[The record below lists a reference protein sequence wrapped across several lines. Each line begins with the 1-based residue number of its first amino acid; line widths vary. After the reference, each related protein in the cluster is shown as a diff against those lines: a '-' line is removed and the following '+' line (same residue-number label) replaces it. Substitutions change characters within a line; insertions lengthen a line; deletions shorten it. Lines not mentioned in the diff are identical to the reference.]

1 MLTVFIDESGTL
13 PDVKDKFIVI
23 CGVVVDELK
32 EAKNIFSR
40 ILKSLKQRKIDIKEI
55 KFYHAG
61 QNTKR
66 QFLSGISSAN
76 FKIFTLVVDKKN
88 RKIADTPENF
98 SVLVGDLIGDIIK
111 WYENGNINFVIDRH
125 FYRKVD
131 QNEFNKLVGLEFKGS
146 LKYLIKDVDS
156 QKNFLVNTADMAA
169 GAILWKYRGKDRQF
183 YDLIKENIIAEKVVS
198 WPEIK
203 RKSIKKITRTGASA
217 HPSDP
222 MLSISD

>member
-13 PDVKDKFIVI
+13 PDVNDKFIVI

-40 ILKSLKQRKIDIKEI
+40 ILKSLKQRKINIQEI

-76 FKIFTLVVDKKN
+76 FKIFALVIDKKN

-111 WYENGNINFVIDRH
+111 WYKNGNIDFIIDRH
-125 FYRKVD
+125 FCRKSD
-131 QNEFNKLVGLEFKGS
+131 QDEFNKLVGAEIKES
-146 LKYLIKDVDS
+146 SKYLIKDVDS
-156 QKNFLVNTADMAA
+156 QKNFLVNIADMAA
-169 GAILWKYRGKDRQF
+169 GAIFWKYRGKDTQF
-183 YDLIKENIIAEKVVS
+183 YDLIKENTIAEKVVS

-203 RKSIKKITRTGASA
+203 RKSIQKIT
-217 HPSDP
+217 
-222 MLSISD
+222 